1 MTSLPAQ
8 HPDTPPR
15 YRFRAKGDRLDRHY
29 WRPKFDGPFR
39 LDVDR
44 YEPTEPDP
52 WEPDT
57 LSLRDLLDVP
67 WGRAGVVVALVVV
80 GLIVFL
86 GSGPMPV

>member
-1 MTSLPAQ
+1 VTPLRPQ
-8 HPDTPPR
+8 VPDTPPR

-29 WRPKFDGPFR
+29 WRPKFDGPHN

-44 YEPTEPDP
+44 YEPDP

-80 GLIVFL
+80 GLIVVL
-86 GSGPMPV
+86 SSGPMPVQR